1 MATASNNLD
10 RQDPPTVPPRHPDIV
25 NRGNF
30 ERAFSAIRTKLYEH
44 ALELTADEVAAERL
58 MEEVKA
64 MAYSERRLL
73 GRRESFAAWC
83 ESRLRAHHAAGL
95 QRYGHDPAPHR
106 GRSSDFARTAGPAT
120 SPAKQQQAGESKLR
134 VADVMSTPAFVAE
147 RSATLADVA
156 GIMRARSVRHIP
168 VVDADGVPVGM
179 ITSGDLARIGVWGD
193 LLWPER
199 DERSAGG
206 LLGVVRAED
215 IMSTPVRWVH
225 PEDSLTTA
233 AALMAGGKR
242 HALPVV
248 TRAAP
253 RRRVSEPGDE
263 PGDRILGIVTAQDL
277 LHAAYL
283 NSPSEGSAR

>member
-1 MATASNNLD
+1 M
-10 RQDPPTVPPRHPDIV
+10 VPPRHPNIV

-30 ERAFSAIRTKLYEH
+30 ERAFAAIRPKLYAH
-44 ALELTADEVAAERL
+44 ALELTADEADAERL
-58 MEEVKA
+58 IEEVKA
-64 MAYSERRLL
+64 MAFDERRLL

-83 ESRLRAHHAAGL
+83 EARMRAHHSAGL
-95 QRYGHDPAPHR
+95 QRYGHDPGTAR
-106 GRSSDFARTAGPAT
+106 GGFRHPGSNAEPKPSTA
-120 SPAKQQQAGESKLR
+120 QQQQTSESRLR
-134 VADVMSTPAFVAE
+134 VADVMSTPAYVAE
-147 RSATLADVA
+147 RTATLAEVA
-156 GIMRARSVRHIP
+156 EIMRERSVRHIP
-168 VVDADGVPVGM
+168 VVDADGIPVGM

-199 DERSAGG
+199 DQRAEGG
-206 LLGVVRAED
+206 LLDIVRAED

-225 PEDSLTTA
+225 PEDSLTSA

-283 NSPSEGSAR
+283 TPASESAGS